1 MVCAVICLD
10 PFVEQQARR
19 RRDEQQYG
27 GDHEAR
33 VVVQLQL
40 KRAFLGPVQD
50 EVLLV

>member
-10 PFVEQQARR
+10 PSVEQQARR
-19 RRDEQQYG
+19 RRDEQQHG

-50 EVLLV
+50 EVLLL